1 MWEGVTKNRNE
12 GEIVLKKKKSVKEM
26 HRTAL
31 RLKKDLTLAENSS
44 FFFFSLT
51 SSYRELGPEREKK
64 KIKKK
69 LCDNTVEEDGMEKLI
84 SLLCSAV
91 FLIGSSAEAIEPFVP
106 SY

>member
-44 FFFFSLT
+44 FFFLFFNFFVSRAWT
-51 SSYRELGPEREKK
+51 REREKEYKK
-64 KIKKK
+64 KI
-69 LCDNTVEEDGMEKLI
+69 L
-84 SLLCSAV
+84 
-91 FLIGSSAEAIEPFVP
+91 
-106 SY
+106 